1 MKIRRRIYASGKV
14 AWQVDLGVVEGRR
27 VQRSYAT
34 EVAAKKA
41 VRDAELTHARHG
53 ALAGSMTGMEMAE
66 IVLAR
71 ERLIVAG
78 ATISE
83 AVDFYLKHARS
94 MTQPLLLGE
103 LVKRFRSAKEEA
115 GCSVRYCRQLG
126 VSLQSLV
133 RLMPLVMSHDV
144 TRADVESWLRSG
156 VWSART
162 RNGYAGDVRAMFA
175 WAVKEGYARINP
187 AL

>member
-78 ATISE
+78 AT
-83 AVDFYLKHARS
+83 
-94 MTQPLLLGE
+94 
-103 LVKRFRSAKEEA
+103 
-115 GCSVRYCRQLG
+115 
-126 VSLQSLV
+126 
-133 RLMPLVMSHDV
+133 
-144 TRADVESWLRSG
+144 
-156 VWSART
+156 
-162 RNGYAGDVRAMFA
+162 
-175 WAVKEGYARINP
+175 
-187 AL
+187 